1 MNMSARADGERFQSG
16 ANKYA
21 AYLETPEGRLRFDLA
36 WANLHD
42 FLLQAKEPLC
52 ALDLEG
58 GRERRRFD
66 RRDLVCGQSLRQSRA
81 MRITCFA
88 DQTRR
93 LRIASERP

>member
-42 FLLQAKEPLC
+42 FLPLQAREPLC

-58 GRERRRFD
+58 GTGAAEVRPARLGMRPEFAAVARHAHYLFRRPDPAIED
-66 RRDLVCGQSLRQSRA
+66 RK
-81 MRITCFA
+81 
-88 DQTRR
+88 
-93 LRIASERP
+93 